1 MQKGEK
7 INGYEIL
14 QDFTVA
20 GGMSKISFCRKNG
33 EEFFIKE
40 FLSPK
45 YPLPDSPGSE
55 KIKAKKRKAC
65 EEFEK
70 HQRELNNKIAT
81 KVSSGGNLV
90 CAVDFFRFGTS
101 YYKITQK
108 VDTESLSCE
117 RISTLPLENIL
128 LISRSVIHS
137 IRILHSLNIVHGDLK
152 PDNILIKE
160 SSSGKYIGKLI
171 DFDDSYFSMCPPP
184 ADSLVGTPEYYS
196 PEQAE
201 YIMNEETSTDGSSL
215 TLKSDIFTLG
225 IILSEYFTGHK
236 LVLSGDYKATWLNVK
251 DGNPISFSKSLPA
264 EIENLLRRMLSFR
277 PEDRPY
283 IGEVFDVIKK
293 SGDIPTIVE
302 RSVSDRGP
310 VLRGKGLAPIESESE
325 EVVTT
330 GASVLRGKGTVIAK
344 K

>member
-1 MQKGEK
+1 MQKGEI

-45 YPLPDSPGSE
+45 YPLPDSAGSE
-55 KIKAKKRKAC
+55 KLKAKKRKAC

-90 CAVDFFRFGTS
+90 SAVDFFRFGTS

-128 LISRSVIHS
+128 LISRSVVHS

-152 PDNILIKE
+152 PDNILIKAN
-160 SSSGKYIGKLI
+160 SSGKYIGKLI
-171 DFDDSYFSMCPPP
+171 DFDDSYFSMYPPP
-184 ADSLVGTPEYYS
+184 ADSLGGTPEYYS

-201 YIMNEETSTDGSSL
+201 YIMNEDASPDGSLL
-215 TLKSDIFTLG
+215 TVKSDIFTLG

-236 LVLSGDYKATWLNVK
+236 PVLSGDYKATWLNVK
-251 DGNPISFSKSLPA
+251 DGKPISFSKSLPA

-277 PEDRPY
+277 PENRPD
-283 IGEVFDVIKK
+283 IGEVFDVIKTSGTIRPK
-293 SGDIPTIVE
+293 SVPESTGSI
-302 RSVSDRGP
+302 
-310 VLRGKGLAPIESESE
+310 LRGKGLEELKSVSKEVPDVAES
-325 EVVTT
+325 
-330 GASVLRGKGTVIAK
+330 GNLRGKGMGIAK